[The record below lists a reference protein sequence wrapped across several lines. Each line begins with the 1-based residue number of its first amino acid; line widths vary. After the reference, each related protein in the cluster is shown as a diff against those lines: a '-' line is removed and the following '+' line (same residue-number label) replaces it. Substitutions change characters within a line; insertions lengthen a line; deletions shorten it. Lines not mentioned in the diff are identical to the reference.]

1 MSDIINAL
9 TSAPHGATHIGFY
22 GDDIIFIKEHE
33 EARSDAWGIESTQWQ
48 EIEDFDVSL
57 IYGVRAIKDV
67 KIEAEL
73 LKQIEL
79 IKAERDALAK
89 EVDAANDRNAELIE
103 ERDALAAENIELR
116 QRKLIHIGFTN
127 ESQVQYVTEDKEEG
141 AFYPNSDHGCYIPVY
156 MLNVHAHR
164 VGPDSKIYCTHLEQ
178 GKKIA
183 EIRAEAGRAGFVAG
197 ADALE
202 VAQIIGFDFDV
213 ETSADEYAAT
223 VRQGGE

>member
-1 MSDIINAL
+1 MGHKVLFDGNGSGIIQVVGL
-9 TSAPHGATHIGFY
+9 GLFVP
-22 GDDIIFIKEHE
+22 
-33 EARSDAWGIESTQWQ
+33 
-48 EIEDFDVSL
+48 
-57 IYGVRAIKDV
+57 
-67 KIEAEL
+67 AE
-73 LKQIEL
+73 KHNEVMQKWEQAQ
-79 IKAERDALAK
+79 AERDALAK
-89 EVDAANDRNAELIE
+89 EVDAANDRNAELVE

-197 ADALE
+197 YDAGHEYRFSGMGDEL
-202 VAQIIGFDFDV
+202 
-213 ETSADEYAAT
+213 ADEYAAT
-223 VRQGGE
+223 VRQGGAE

>member
-73 LKQIEL
+73 LKQIEQ
-79 IKAERDALAK
+79 IKAERDALAR

-103 ERDALAAENIELR
+103 ERDALAARIQTAERVEKIFSEIPELKFDDCL
-116 QRKLIHIGFTN
+116 KLFA
-127 ESQVQYVTEDKEEG
+127 D
-141 AFYPNSDHGCYIPVY
+141 
-156 MLNVHAHR
+156 
-164 VGPDSKIYCTHLEQ
+164 
-178 GKKIA
+178 
-183 EIRAEAGRAGFVAG
+183 EIRNVQAEAIDNATTYLAESIPDKSYESVIFKDRYVYISTRY
-197 ADALE
+197 LR
-202 VAQIIGFDFDV
+202 
-213 ETSADEYAAT
+213 EYAAKL
-223 VRQGGE
+223 RQGGE